1 MTTQKSHQNLG
12 FKIDMIRAVK
22 TPLGFFSLVVLV
34 VEVIL
39 GITANLSQGTDRT
52 YLIIGMLVLIFL
64 LVFIVTG
71 LALYRPE
78 ALIGVRP
85 NSRPITLDHPSSLPA
100 IETIQKPSLLVASS
114 SQEYVDN
121 YLESDIKI
129 ISEVFPKRQIDIY
142 KGITSSKMRDI
153 LTDKYYDILHLT
165 VPVEKDIGALK
176 FGEEDIMDAEAFSK
190 LLEICNAKLVIFA
203 VCDSLTAGARIA
215 RKTNIIVAIDTIG
228 DEMVQEW
235 ERTFYKLFSRG
246 HSLSRAYDIARTT
259 TSTQMVLLMKND
271 LTIISE

>member
-1 MTTQKSHQNLG
+1 MSEKERE
-12 FKIDMIRAVK
+12 IDLAHRLMNILKARRAK
-22 TPLGFFSLVVLV
+22 
-34 VEVIL
+34 
-39 GITANLSQGTDRT
+39 NKKDWQR
-52 YLIIGMLVLIFL
+52 IGY
-64 LVFIVTG
+64 
-71 LALYRPE
+71 ALY
-78 ALIGVRP
+78 
-85 NSRPITLDHPSSLPA
+85 
-100 IETIQKPSLLVASS
+100 
-114 SQEYVDN
+114 YVS
-121 YLESDIKI
+121 YTSFPVFKAF
-129 ISEVFPKRQIDIY
+129 SEKNK
-142 KGITSSKMRDI
+142 KGFDITSQDIWRDAPKYCKNYSI
-153 LTDKYYDILHLT
+153 DTLRRWAFLDNEDKYYDILHLT